1 MRCADGKYYYGS
13 TGDLRRRIGEHHN
26 GKVRSTAWRRPCTI
40 IYLERHAT
48 AAEARARERQFKG
61 GRMRK
66 KTLALLI
73 NRFWG
78 KPVVAPAQPRVKG

>member
-1 MRCADGKYYYGS
+1 M
-13 TGDLRRRIGEHHN
+13 L
-26 GKVRSTAWRRPCTI
+26 

-48 AAEARARERQFKG
+48 AAEARAREKQFKA

-73 NRFWG
+73 NKFWG
-78 KPVVAPAQPRVKG
+78 KPRLAPAQPRVKG